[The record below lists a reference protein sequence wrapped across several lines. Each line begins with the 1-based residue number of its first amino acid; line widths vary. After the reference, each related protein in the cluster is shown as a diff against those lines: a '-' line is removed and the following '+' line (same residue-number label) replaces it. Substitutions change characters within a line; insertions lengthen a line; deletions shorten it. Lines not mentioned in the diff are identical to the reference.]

1 MCYSVNDGI
10 DLPNR
15 LLGHNKLSIYVSL
28 SLCVYLFIVF
38 FFGGEGK
45 SIIRQAAGTRSV
57 EFLPTKTPPPS
68 PHTTLAPLSHYFG
81 VACFGPISNSIHE
94 ASYLL
99 LFDLHSRCCFPV
111 PLILVLVSP
120 VSLHLSF
127 LLHSKKKKK
136 KWHCCPLFFSA
147 LSIYLFIYLS
157 FYLSIYPSIYVSIY
171 LYILLCIYSC
181 TYLSIYLSYVRV
193 ACWILQPPFSQPHQ
207 WETDADS
214 STGNGVDTFLPSIW
228 YVLYTYTCRHS

>member
-28 SLCVYLFIVF
+28 SLSLCVYLFIVF
-38 FFGGEGK
+38 FFFFGEGK

-57 EFLPTKTPPPS
+57 GFLPTKTPPPS

-81 VACFGPISNSIHE
+81 VACFGPISNSFHE

-127 LLHSKKKKK
+127 LLHSKKKKMTLLST
-136 KWHCCPLFFSA
+136 LF
-147 LSIYLFIYLS
+147 LRSI
-157 FYLSIYPSIYVSIY
+157 
-171 LYILLCIYSC
+171 
-181 TYLSIYLSYVRV
+181 YLSIYLSIFLSLYLS
-193 ACWILQPPFSQPHQ
+193 IL
-207 WETDADS
+207 
-214 STGNGVDTFLPSIW
+214 
-228 YVLYTYTCRHS
+228 C